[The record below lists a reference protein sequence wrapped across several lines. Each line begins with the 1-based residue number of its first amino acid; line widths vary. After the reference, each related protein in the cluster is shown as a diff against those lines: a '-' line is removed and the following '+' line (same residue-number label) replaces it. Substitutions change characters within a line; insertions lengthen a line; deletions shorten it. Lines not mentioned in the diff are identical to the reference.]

1 MKPIRTVLCSVD
13 LSPFSRRE
21 LSLAVEL
28 ARTFEA
34 AIVLHHNLPA
44 TGFGM
49 AKSWEWKQNH
59 PRADAQRP
67 AEEKIRELAAEVPS
81 GIAIQTLITRGP
93 LALGIAGLAEELPA
107 DLLLLGCHGSSTEEH
122 SSLTENLMR
131 WCDCPILTVHE
142 GEGRECSLHFDD
154 PSGRKLRFLVPTD
167 FSPAA
172 TQALR
177 WAYWLAERVPAEIH
191 LLHVLGINP
200 PVIRPLEPVAP
211 TTPLTSAS
219 YYREAAQAEARQR
232 MDELVP
238 VELDPQVVRHVEPG
252 ATEEVILQLADE
264 VQPDLILMGEHARD
278 LFHRFFTHDTAK
290 GVLHRA
296 TCPVWFS
303 PPPRAVA

>member
-1 MKPIRTVLCSVD
+1 MKPIRTILCSVD

-21 LSLAVEL
+21 LGLAVEL
-28 ARTFEA
+28 ARTFDA
-34 AIVLHHNLPA
+34 AIILHHNLPA

-59 PRADAQRP
+59 PSADAHKP
-67 AEEKIRELAAEVPS
+67 AEEKIQELAASVPA
-81 GIAIQTLITRGP
+81 GVAVQTLITRGP

-107 DLLLLGCHGSSTEEH
+107 DLLLMGCHGCSTEEH

-142 GEGRECSLHFDD
+142 GDHRDFSLHLDEQQ
-154 PSGRKLRFLVPTD
+154 GRPLRFLVPTD

-172 TQALR
+172 TEALR
-177 WAYWLAERVPAEIH
+177 WAYWLAEKVPAEIH
-191 LLHVLGINP
+191 LLHVLGVNP

-211 TTPLTSAS
+211 AAPVRSAA
-219 YYREAAQAEARQR
+219 YYREAVRAEARER
-232 MDELVP
+232 MNELVP
-238 VELDPQVVRHVEPG
+238 MAMEDRVVRHVEPG
-252 ATEEVILQLADE
+252 PTEDVILQLADE

-296 TCPVWFS
+296 SCPVWFS